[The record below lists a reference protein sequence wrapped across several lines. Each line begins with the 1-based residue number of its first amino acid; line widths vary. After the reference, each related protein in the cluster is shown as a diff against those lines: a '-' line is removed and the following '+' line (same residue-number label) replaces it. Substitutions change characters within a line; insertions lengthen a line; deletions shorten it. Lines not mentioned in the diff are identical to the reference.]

1 MSPIEVRI
9 SRVLRV
15 GVALSLALILGGTL
29 VSFLRHPDYLAST
42 RALARLTEPGAAPHT
57 VGAVI
62 AGLLDG
68 RGQAVVMLGL
78 FVLMLTPI
86 VRVAMS
92 LGLFLRERDRAFSA
106 ITALVLLLILASM
119 LLGRVSG

>member
-1 MSPIEVRI
+1 MSSIEVRI
-9 SRVLRV
+9 SHVLRA
-15 GVALSLALILGGTL
+15 GVALSLALIVAGTL
-29 VSFLRHPDYLAST
+29 VSFLRHPDYLDSA
-42 RALARLTEPGAAPHT
+42 RALTRLTEPGTAPHT
-57 VGAVI
+57 LGAVLS
-62 AGLLDG
+62 GLLRG

-78 FVLMLTPI
+78 MVLMLTPI

-92 LGLFLRERDRAFSA
+92 LVLFLRERDRAFSA